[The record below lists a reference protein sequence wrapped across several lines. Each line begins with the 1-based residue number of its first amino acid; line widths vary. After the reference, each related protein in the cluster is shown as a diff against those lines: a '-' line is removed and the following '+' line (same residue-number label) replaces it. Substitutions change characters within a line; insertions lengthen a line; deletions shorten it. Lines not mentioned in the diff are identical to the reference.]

1 MVIFCQRQ
9 TTIDQNYCS
18 PLNYLVAAAQC
29 VDLYL
34 FPFAGRQIQLSTFPM
49 ICCFYIV
56 ISFMSKDITWLM
68 LSGDLN
74 FQSLNPDSL
83 SDYYWH
89 QWIKSIQS
97 ILPYCFAHWKSSS
110 ALLRSSF
117 NWKKHKPT
125 NQATMFNNNKYP
137 RYIVTT
143 NIVKTLF
150 K

>member
-29 VDLYL
+29 VDLHL

-49 ICCFYIV
+49 IFCFYIV
-56 ISFMSKDITWLM
+56 ISFMSIDITWLV
-68 LSGDLN
+68 LSGNLN

-97 ILPYCFAHWKSSS
+97 ILHIV
-110 ALLRSSF
+110 LLTESPHQPCQDRHSIERNTSQQS
-117 NWKKHKPT
+117 
-125 NQATMFNNNKYP
+125 QATMFNNNQYP
-137 RYIVTT
+137 RYIITT